1 MHDPRAKS
9 PGYFIARAGYLVGA
23 LLMLSGLG
31 HLAILIATGASWDGP
46 VSWRKPATFGLSFGL
61 TLVTVVWVSS
71 FLRLSDRVRSRL
83 LVAFTIA
90 CAVETALV
98 SLQTWRG
105 VPSHFNVETSIDSWI
120 ARTLALGG
128 AALVAVILTLTFA
141 SFRKNPGVP
150 ISQRVAMR
158 IGFVALA
165 GAQITG
171 AFMIA
176 KGMRLVFA
184 GHPQIAYAT
193 GGTLK
198 PTHAIAM
205 HAIQLLP
212 VLAWLLSFTSW
223 TERRRLS
230 VVLLVAAGYVALA
243 ATIILTNLQAV

>member
-1 MHDPRAKS
+1 
-9 PGYFIARAGYLVGA
+9 
-23 LLMLSGLG
+23 MLSGLV
-31 HLAILIATGASWDGP
+31 HLAALIGSGGSWEGP
-46 VSWRKPATFGLSFGL
+46 LSWRKPATFGLSFGL
-61 TLVTVVWVSS
+61 TLLTVVWVSS
-71 FLRLSDRVRSRL
+71 FLRLSDRLRSGL

-141 SFRKNPGVP
+141 SFRKNPSVP
-150 ISQRVAMR
+150 ISQRVAIR
-158 IGFVALA
+158 IGFVALV

-171 AFMIA
+171 ALMIA

-184 GHPQIAYAT
+184 GHPQMAYAT

-198 PTHAIAM
+198 PTHAVAM

-230 VVLLVAAGYVALA
+230 VVLLVAAGYVALV
-243 ATIILTNLQAV
+243 ATIVLTNLQAV

>member
-9 PGYFIARAGYLVGA
+9 PGYLIARAGYLVGA

-61 TLVTVVWVSS
+61 TLVTVVWLSS

-128 AALVAVILTLTFA
+128 AALIAVILTLTLA
-141 SFRKNPGVP
+141 SFRKNPSVP

-158 IGFVALA
+158 IGFVALV

-176 KGMRLVFA
+176 KGMHLVFA
-184 GHPQIAYAT
+184 GHPQMAYAI

-198 PTHAIAM
+198 PTHAITM

-230 VVLLVAAGYVALA
+230 VVLLVAAGYVAMA
-243 ATIILTNLQAV
+243 AMIILTNLQAV